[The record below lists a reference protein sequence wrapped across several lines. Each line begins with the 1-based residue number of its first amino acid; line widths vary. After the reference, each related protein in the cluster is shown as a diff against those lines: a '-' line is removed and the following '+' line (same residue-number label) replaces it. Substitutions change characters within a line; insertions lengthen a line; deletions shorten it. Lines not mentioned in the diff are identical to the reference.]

1 MLGRRPSLPG
11 QVSHTCR
18 PVLQQAI
25 WGNQSA
31 HDLTVLPCPL
41 SPCRVIECRLLEEV
55 LLAAARRFRA
65 VKFVKIV
72 STAAVE
78 NWPDRNLPT
87 LFVYHD
93 GELRTQLLGIKKL
106 GGRSTN
112 VKGERAVTVSG
123 ESEVLASKVLTR
135 RCYARG
141 CVADLEW
148 WLASHGIVETDMEEN
163 PRKEGEAVRR
173 AVGLGRRGGRDDDS
187 DGGYDSD
194 T

>member
-1 MLGRRPSLPG
+1 MPTSAPAGSLGKTKCTRSHPFLP
-11 QVSHTCR
+11 R
-18 PVLQQAI
+18 
-25 WGNQSA
+25 
-31 HDLTVLPCPL
+31 PL

-112 VKGERAVTVSG
+112 VKGERAVTASG

-135 RCYARG
+135 RCYAR
-141 CVADLEW
+141 VASQTW
-148 WLASHGIVETDMEEN
+148 SGGWRAMASW
-163 PRKEGEAVRR
+163 RR
-173 AVGLGRRGGRDDDS
+173 TWRRTLGRRGRQ
-187 DGGYDSD
+187 
-194 T
+194 